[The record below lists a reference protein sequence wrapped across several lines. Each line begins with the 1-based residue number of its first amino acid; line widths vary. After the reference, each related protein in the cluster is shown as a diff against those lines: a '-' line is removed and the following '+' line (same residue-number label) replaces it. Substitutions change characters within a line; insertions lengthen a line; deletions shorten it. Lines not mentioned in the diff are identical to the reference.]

1 MIASLSKISSYKSM
15 NPIITLS
22 PAILGAL
29 VVLQAGLNRKVASQW
44 GLSAAL
50 LLNAVVL
57 LIVALLIFALVLVKA
72 DWFSNTIRPS
82 IDFKTFSIWFLLPGI
97 IGCILV
103 FGGPWAIAKWGAA
116 QTFILLMSGQLL
128 ASLIWDLKVEGIAV
142 SYVRLLGI
150 GFTWI
155 GVILACKWK

>member
-1 MIASLSKISSYKSM
+1 M
-15 NPIITLS
+15 NPLITLA
-22 PAILGAL
+22 PAMLGAL
-29 VVLQAGLNRKVASQW
+29 VVLQAGLNRKIASQW

-50 LLNAVVL
+50 LLNAIVL
-57 LIVALLIFALVLVKA
+57 LIVAIAIYGLIFFKA
-72 DWFSNTIRPS
+72 EWFSNSVRPQVDLK
-82 IDFKTFSIWFLLPGI
+82 IFSLWFILPGI

-142 SYVRLLGI
+142 SSVRLLGI